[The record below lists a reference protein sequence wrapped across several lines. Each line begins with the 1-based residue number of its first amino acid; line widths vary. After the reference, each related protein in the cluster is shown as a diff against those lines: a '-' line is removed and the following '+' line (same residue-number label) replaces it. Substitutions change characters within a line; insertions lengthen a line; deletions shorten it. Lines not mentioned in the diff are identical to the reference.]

1 MFYHEDKLQYKVEV
15 EEPDP
20 AFAKMLQQAIGGI
33 EGEMRVALQYF
44 FQSAAVPDEHA
55 EYREVLRDT
64 AAEELAHI
72 EMLATAVNK
81 NLEGADVSLADGFS
95 SVAAQQPRHFLS
107 SGLHAMPND
116 SNGVPFD
123 GSWIVA
129 TGNLA
134 SDMYANIMA
143 ESGGRLLATRLYEMT
158 DDPGMKDMLAF
169 LIARDT
175 MHQNQWISV
184 LKDLG
189 DPEELLDVHPIPDS
203 FPDEVENQEF
213 NYAYLSTNLD
223 PPDDPGKPW
232 TSGESPDTEGE
243 FSFMNQHDI
252 EGPAMSVSDAI
263 SETHNEPAP
272 QGEDSATGDDD

>member
-1 MFYHEDKLQYKVEV
+1 MFYHEDKLQYEVEV
-15 EEPDP
+15 EEPNP
-20 AFAKMLQQAIGGI
+20 AFAKMLQQAIGGL
-33 EGEMRVALQYF
+33 EGEMRVAMQYF
-44 FQSAAVPDEHA
+44 FQAAAVPDKHA

-64 AAEELAHI
+64 AAEELNHI

-81 NLEGADVSLADGFS
+81 NLEGAEVSLDDGFS
-95 SVAAQQPRHFLS
+95 SVAAQNPRQFLS
-107 SGLHAMPND
+107 AGQHAMPTD
-116 SNGVPFD
+116 ANGAPFD

-175 MHQNQWISV
+175 MHQNQWISI

-213 NYAYLSTNLD
+213 NYQYLSTNLE
-223 PPDDPGKPW
+223 PQDDPGKPW
-232 TSGESPDTEGE
+232 TAGESPDMEGE
-243 FSFMNQHDI
+243 FEFRNQHDL
-252 EGPAMSVSDAI
+252 EGVPMSVSEADLR
-263 SETHNEPAP
+263 THNDPAP
-272 QGEDSATGDDD
+272 QDED

>member
-1 MFYHEDKLQYKVEV
+1 MFYHEDRLQYDVEV
-15 EEPDP
+15 EDPNP

-33 EGEMRVALQYF
+33 EGEMRVAMQYF
-44 FQSAAVPDEHA
+44 FQAAAVPDEYA
-55 EYREVLRDT
+55 EYRAALRDT

-81 NLEGADVSLADGFS
+81 NLEGADLSIEDGLS
-95 SVAAQQPRHFLS
+95 AVASQQPRHFLS
-107 SGLHAMPND
+107 SGMHAMPND
-116 SNGVPFD
+116 SNGVPFN

-143 ESGGRLLATRLYEMT
+143 ESGGRLLATRLYEIT

-175 MHQNQWISV
+175 MHQNQWISI

-213 NYAYLSTNLD
+213 NYAYISTDLQ
-223 PPDDPGKPW
+223 PGEDPGQPW
-232 TSGESPDTEGE
+232 TSGESPDAEGE
-243 FSFMNQHDI
+243 FEFMNQHDV
-252 EGPAMSVSDAI
+252 EGAPFSVPPTDPR
-263 SETHNEPAP
+263 THNDPTP
-272 QGEDSATGDDD
+272 QDED

>member
-1 MFYHEDKLQYKVEV
+1 MFYHENKLQYTVEV
-15 EEPDP
+15 EEPNP

-44 FQSAAVPDEHA
+44 FQAAAVPDEHA
-55 EYREVLRDT
+55 EYREALRDT
-64 AAEELAHI
+64 AAEELSHI
-72 EMLATAVNK
+72 ELLATAVNK
-81 NLEGADVSLADGFS
+81 NLEGADISVADGFS

-107 SGLHAMPND
+107 SGMHALPND
-116 SNGVPFD
+116 ADGVPFD

-143 ESGGRLLATRLYEMT
+143 ESAGRLLASRLYEMT
-158 DDPGMKDMLAF
+158 DDSGMKDMLAF

-175 MHQNQWISV
+175 MHQNQWISI

-213 NYAYLSTNLD
+213 NYAYLSTNVE
-223 PPDDPGKPW
+223 PQDDPGHPW
-232 TSGESPDTEGE
+232 TSGESPDMEGE
-243 FSFMNQHDI
+243 FEFIDQHDL
-252 EGPAMSVSDAI
+252 EGAPVEVSEADPR
-263 SETHNEPAP
+263 TYNDPAP
-272 QGEDSATGDDD
+272 QDED

>member
-1 MFYHEDKLQYKVEV
+1 MFYHEDKLQYEVEV
-15 EEPDP
+15 EEPNP
-20 AFAKMLQQAIGGI
+20 AFAKMLQQAIGGL

-44 FQSAAVPDEHA
+44 FQAAAVPDEHA

-64 AAEELAHI
+64 AAEELNHI

-81 NLEGADVSLADGFS
+81 NLEGAEVSLDDGLDAF
-95 SVAAQQPRHFLS
+95 ACQNPRQFLS
-107 SGLHAMPND
+107 AGMHAMPTD
-116 SNGVPFD
+116 ANGAPFD

-175 MHQNQWISV
+175 MHQNQWISI

-213 NYAYLSTNLD
+213 NYQYLSTNLD
-223 PPDDPGKPW
+223 PQDDPGKPW
-232 TSGESPDTEGE
+232 TSGKSPDEEGE
-243 FSFMNQHDI
+243 FEFQNQHDL
-252 EGPAMSVSDAI
+252 EGAPFSVPETDPR
-263 SETHNEPAP
+263 THNDPAP
-272 QGEDSATGDDD
+272 QDED